1 MRVVGVRELGPT
13 VALGVLRW
21 GGAGGAGKEG
31 IWKGAGGEWARGQG
45 GFVTGFHFDACRSQR
60 KGQRKWINARERALQ
75 YSISRFPAKLRMGLR
90 QHRAEYIAALRLF
103 RTRALSRSLSRS
115 LARRRGREEDG
126 GGGCEEQPVASG
138 GCRVATV
145 VDPTP
150 RSRSLS
156 CARSLSLARSLSS
169 LGVSPSLSLIP
180 RLSVRETCARTSIRV
195 AKGHFALLG
204 GHQEEI
210 VGVNGRGRQKDP
222 SSLRTRKFPRTPPPP
237 SPCSA
242 PQGWC

>member
-31 IWKGAGGEWARGQG
+31 IWKGAGGQWARGQG

-126 GGGCEEQPVASG
+126 GGGCEEQPVASRQRRLQG
-138 GCRVATV
+138 GDCRRPHPPLSLSLLRAL
-145 VDPTP
+145 PL
-150 RSRSLS
+150 SRSLS
-156 CARSLSLARSLSS
+156 LLSRSLSLSLSNTAAVCE
-169 LGVSPSLSLIP
+169 GDMRAHVNPSRQRTFCAP
-180 RLSVRETCARTSIRV
+180 RR
-195 AKGHFALLG
+195 
-204 GHQEEI
+204 
-210 VGVNGRGRQKDP
+210 P
-222 SSLRTRKFPRTPPPP
+222 SRRNSGCQWEGTTKRP
-237 SPCSA
+237 
-242 PQGWC
+242 